1 MDDETDAAREYDRLR
16 SELADFVMD
25 ALAQRVAEG
34 QQPQLSQALVEAI
47 ERRVDEAVSERLG
60 RVEWPDPDAF
70 ADSVIAA
77 AAARGGAVGGD
88 RIETGATRARR
99 NSEGRSDYRG
109 PPERRRRMGAGSWIL
124 IALVGLGLV
133 AAAIFFLPR
142 LWSGATNT
150 VVVNASDVATNTLE
164 PTPDGAAN
172 AQQPPANAAAPT
184 SAGADVNAVGQ
195 NP

>member
-16 SELADFVMD
+16 AELADFVMD

-47 ERRVDEAVSERLG
+47 DRRVDQALSERIG

-77 AAARGGAVGGD
+77 AAARGGGGGGGD
-88 RIETGATRARR
+88 RIETSATRARR
-99 NSEGRSDYRG
+99 NSEGRSTYRD
-109 PPERRRRMGAGSWIL
+109 PPERERRMGAASWLL
-124 IALVGLGLV
+124 IGALAVGV
-133 AAAIFFLPR
+133 IVAAIFLLPR
-142 LWSGATNT
+142 FFSAPTNT
-150 VVVNASDVATNTLE
+150 VVMNVAANAIE

-172 AQQPPANAAAPT
+172 AQQPPPANSAVPT
-184 SAGADVNAVGQ
+184 SAGADVNMAGQ
-195 NP
+195 TP